1 MNARCLAAWSA
12 AVLTV
17 VLISTNPAYRL
28 AAALIALDVTIVL
41 SRPGQR
47 LRPLLVA
54 ICAAIATAVAVDILL
69 GHSGEH
75 VLARVPSSVP
85 VIGGPITV
93 EAILYGLVV
102 GLGVA
107 ACVLGVAPL
116 SRALDPH
123 ELVDALPRVLHRT
136 ATAMAAALNLVPGMV
151 RSARAV
157 RDAQRMRGWRPGG
170 ARSWSELLVPV
181 AVTAMED
188 SLQLAEAMEARG
200 YGSGQRTR
208 FASPVLRGGDIAV
221 LLTSLL
227 AITLV
232 VVARTLGLDDDW
244 YPIPSPTLPPVQPLP
259 VLACAL
265 LVTPLVAWRPQR
277 FAG

>member
-1 MNARCLAAWSA
+1 MNARCLAVWSA

-17 VLISTNPAYRL
+17 VLISTNPTYRL
-28 AAALIALDVTIVL
+28 AAALIALDVTLML
-41 SRPGQR
+41 SRPGHR

-54 ICAAIATAVAVDILL
+54 ICAAIGTAVAVDIML

-75 VLARVPSSVP
+75 VLVRVPSSVP
-85 VIGGPITV
+85 VIGGPITAESV
-93 EAILYGLVV
+93 LYGLVV

-107 ACVLGVAPL
+107 ACVLAVAPL

-123 ELVDALPRVLHRT
+123 ELVDALPRILHRT
-136 ATAMAAALNLVPGMV
+136 ATAAAAALNLAPGMV
-151 RSARAV
+151 RSAGAV

-170 ARSWSELLVPV
+170 ARSWAELLVPV

-208 FASPVLRGGDIAV
+208 YAPPVVRRADVAV
-221 LLTSLL
+221 LLTAL
-227 AITLV
+227 AAIALVIT
-232 VVARTLGLDDDW
+232 ARVLGLDDDW
-244 YPIPSPTLPPVQPLP
+244 YPIPSPTIPEVQPLP

-265 LVTPLVAWRPQR
+265 LVTPLLAWRQQR

>member
-28 AAALIALDVTIVL
+28 AAALLALDVTMML

-47 LRPLLVA
+47 LRPLLVT
-54 ICAAIATAVAVDILL
+54 ICAAIGTAVAVDIML

-75 VLARVPSSVP
+75 ILVRVPSNVP
-85 VIGGPITV
+85 VIGGPITM
-93 EAILYGLVV
+93 EAVLYGLVV

-107 ACVLGVAPL
+107 ACVLAVAPL
-116 SRALDPH
+116 SRALDAH
-123 ELVDALPRVLHRT
+123 ELVDALPRILRRT
-136 ATAMAAALNLVPGMV
+136 ATAAAAALNLVPGLV
-151 RSARAV
+151 RSAGAV
-157 RDAQRMRGWRPGG
+157 RDAQRMRGWQPGG
-170 ARSWSELLVPV
+170 PRSWSELLVPV

-200 YGSGQRTR
+200 YGSGQRTH
-208 FASPVLRGGDIAV
+208 FAPMVMRRSDIVVLVTALAAV
-221 LLTSLL
+221 
-227 AITLV
+227 ALV
-232 VVARTLGLDDDW
+232 VSARALGVDDDW
-244 YPIPSPTLPPVQPLP
+244 YPTPSPTLPPVQPVP

-265 LVTPLVAWRPQR
+265 LVTPLLAWRRQR
-277 FAG
+277 SAG